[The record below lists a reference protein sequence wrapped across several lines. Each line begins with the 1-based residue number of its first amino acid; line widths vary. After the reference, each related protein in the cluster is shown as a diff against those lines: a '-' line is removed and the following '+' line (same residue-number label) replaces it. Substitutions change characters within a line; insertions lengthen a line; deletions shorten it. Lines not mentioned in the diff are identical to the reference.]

1 MKSTDSKQNNLKK
14 SSGAKQEKQENR
26 DFFWYNSD
34 QDERDARTEVIENLN
49 RFDSKFYFD
58 RDSRDNFSQ
67 Y

>member
-1 MKSTDSKQNNLKK
+1 MQDENKQNKQNTPKK
-14 SSGAKQEKQENR
+14 SSSTKQENR

-49 RFDSKFYFD
+49 RFDAKFYFD

>member
-1 MKSTDSKQNNLKK
+1 MQDGNKQNTLKK
-14 SSGAKQEKQENR
+14 SSSTKQENR